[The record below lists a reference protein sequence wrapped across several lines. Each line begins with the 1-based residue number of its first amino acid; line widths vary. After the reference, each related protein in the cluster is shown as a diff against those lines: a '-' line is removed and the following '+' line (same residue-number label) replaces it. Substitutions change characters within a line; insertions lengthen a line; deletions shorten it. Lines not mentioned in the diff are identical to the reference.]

1 MKDPRAERDLTVI
14 APIRDGHEAK
24 LRAILDTIGDDV
36 RNSEGLPFH
45 ELSTVHFMRW
55 VVVPGFDRD
64 GIAMAGPSL
73 VLSTNFDPP
82 RARHLHELVT
92 RAADKLDEIYQHC
105 EGWPPPEGRG
115 PDAVLRYLEDHA
127 ADAECFYVGHP
138 WRRRDQI
145 VEEAA
150 LRRDLE
156 AELDRLATTGRLV
169 GWSSRQVYEHLRA
182 FADDR
187 RAASKVSYLPARRPW
202 LWLRLALALLAWGLL
217 ALVLVIFC
225 VVPLLIKEKLDARR
239 GDADADAAHEARKQ
253 NYLQLADRE
262 DYLVQNQLTHL
273 VEMKPGLVR
282 HATLRMVLSL
292 IGILARYYYNRGR
305 LGDIP
310 TIHFARWVL
319 IDHGQRLLFFS
330 NYDGSWES
338 YLGDFVDKAAKPL
351 SAIWS
356 NTIGFPVTKALAWAG
371 AKDEERFKTWAR
383 AQQIRTQVWYS
394 AYPDLAVRNIL
405 DNTEVRRGLVA
416 RMNDDEVEEWLR
428 KL

>member
-14 APIRDGHEAK
+14 TPIRDGHEAK
-24 LRAILDTIGDDV
+24 LRALLDQIGDDV
-36 RNSEGLPFH
+36 RNTAGLPFH
-45 ELSTVHFMRW
+45 QLSTVHFMRW
-55 VVVPGFDRD
+55 VVVPGFSRD
-64 GIAMAGPSL
+64 GMVMAPASL

-82 RARHLHELVT
+82 RARHLRELVT
-92 RAADKLDEIYQHC
+92 LAADKLDEIYRHC
-105 EGWPPPEGRG
+105 EGWPPPEGRA
-115 PDAVLRYLEDHA
+115 PEAVIGYLQQHSA
-127 ADAECFYVGHP
+127 GSECFYVGHP
-138 WRRRDQI
+138 WRRREQI

-156 AELDRLATTGRLV
+156 TELDRLATTGQLV
-169 GWSSRQVYEHLRA
+169 GRSSRDIYDHLRA
-182 FADDR
+182 FADAR
-187 RAASKVSYLPARRPW
+187 RAAPRVSFLPARRPW
-202 LWLRLALALLAWGLL
+202 LWLRFGLALLAWGLL
-217 ALVLVIFC
+217 ALVLALFF

-239 GDADADAAHEARKQ
+239 ADADADAAHEAKKQ
-253 NYLQLADRE
+253 KYRELADRE

-273 VEMKPGLVR
+273 VEMKPGLTRYV
-282 HATLRMVLSL
+282 AVRMVLSL
-292 IGILARYYYNRGR
+292 ISILARYYYNRGR

-310 TIHFARWVL
+310 TIHYARWVL

-356 NTIGFPVTKALAWAG
+356 NTIGFPVTRALAWAG

-383 AQQIRTQVWYS
+383 AQQIRTQVWFS
-394 AYPDLAVRNIL
+394 AYPDLAVRNVL
-405 DNTEVRRGLVA
+405 DNTELRRGLVA
-416 RMNDDEVEEWLR
+416 RMTDDEVEEWLR